1 MATQLSPDLQ
11 RLIDEQMA
19 TGEYASEEAVLADAL
34 HSLAQEKSELR
45 AIQDALD
52 GLDRGEPGVPVEVAF
67 ASLRAK
73 YGIAD
78 E

>member
-1 MATQLSPDLQ
+1 MATKLTPALQ
-11 RLIDEQMA
+11 RLVDEQMA

-34 HSLAQEKSELR
+34 NSLTQEKTELR
-45 AIQDALD
+45 AIQEALD
-52 GLDRGEPGVPVEVAF
+52 GLDPGEPGVPVEVAV
-67 ASLRAK
+67 AELRAK